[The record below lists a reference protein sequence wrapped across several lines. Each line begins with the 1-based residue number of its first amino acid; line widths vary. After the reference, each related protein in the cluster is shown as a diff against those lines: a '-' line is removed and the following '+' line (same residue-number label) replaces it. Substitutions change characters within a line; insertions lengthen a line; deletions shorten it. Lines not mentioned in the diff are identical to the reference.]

1 MMNLNYRE
9 FCEQLCECV
18 QRILG
23 DEIKVRLNDVVKV
36 NNVQRT
42 GVSPQ

>member
-23 DEIKVRLNDVVKV
+23 DEIKVREAAVHY
-36 NNVQRT
+36 RA
-42 GVSPQ
+42 GSR